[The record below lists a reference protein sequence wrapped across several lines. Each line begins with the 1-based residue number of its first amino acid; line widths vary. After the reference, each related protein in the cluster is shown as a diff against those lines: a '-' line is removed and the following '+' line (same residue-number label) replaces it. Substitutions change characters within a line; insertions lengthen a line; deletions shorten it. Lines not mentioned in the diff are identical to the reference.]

1 MSERLYRLTMKAR
14 IFSFLAWPTLRLVV
28 TKVTTLD
35 DAYELASWLSDTG
48 DHEIRVE
55 SWELDNAPSELIAQT
70 RGA

>member
-1 MSERLYRLTMKAR
+1 MADSE
-14 IFSFLAWPTLRLVV
+14 LVV